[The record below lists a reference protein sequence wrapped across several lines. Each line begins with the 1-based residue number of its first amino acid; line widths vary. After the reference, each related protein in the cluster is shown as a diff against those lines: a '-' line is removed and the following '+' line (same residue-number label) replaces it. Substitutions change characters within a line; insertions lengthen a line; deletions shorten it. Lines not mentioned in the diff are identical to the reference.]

1 MQINRIQ
8 NNTYT
13 PQFNGFIRLQ
23 NFAKGGEITK
33 VETSQELDKGLANI
47 ALNNVFGGN
56 WIKAGKKEIKF
67 KELKQYCD
75 VISQTLGISIPRNT
89 KEPVKVE
96 LKHFDNG
103 YSIKSDGDYKITHIR
118 EDQLIWD

>member
-33 VETSQELDKGLANI
+33 VETSQELDKGLADI
-47 ALNNVFGGN
+47 ALKNLFSGNWNNVGE
-56 WIKAGKKEIKF
+56 KKLERGKLGLYVDI
-67 KELKQYCD
+67 
-75 VISQTLGISIPRNT
+75 IRQTLGINIPRVG

-96 LKHFDNG
+96 VKHFDNG
-103 YSIKSDGDYKITHIR
+103 YGIKGKDYQITHIR
-118 EDQLIWD
+118 EDQLIWE